1 MVVEKESSWV
11 DGKVGVLV
19 LSMAARLVDSLVTS
33 LVVVMVDS
41 KAVMVDWLDKRLVDL
56 MELLWVYLM
65 VGETV
70 VELV

>member
-1 MVVEKESSWV
+1 LVVEKESSWV

>member
-19 LSMAARLVDSLVTS
+19 LSVAARLVDSLVIS

-41 KAVMVDWLDKRLVDL
+41 KAVMVDWLDKRLVVL